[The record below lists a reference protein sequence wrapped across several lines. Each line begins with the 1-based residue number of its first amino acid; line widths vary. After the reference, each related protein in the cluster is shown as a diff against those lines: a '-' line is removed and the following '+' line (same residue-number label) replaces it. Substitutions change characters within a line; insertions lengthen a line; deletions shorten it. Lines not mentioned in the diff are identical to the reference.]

1 MKLLETKSKIDT
13 IAVMVQE
20 EVADRLCANTGTRE
34 AGAITYAVEYYSTA
48 KKLFTVPKSSFIP
61 MPNVES
67 AVIML
72 EVQNDKY
79 QNIKNEE
86 KLFKI
91 IKYAFMQRRKTLIN
105 ALESAEIEKDKTKEV
120 LEKLEIDERVRGE
133 ALSLPDFINISN
145 LL

>member
-13 IAVMVQE
+13 ITVMVQE
-20 EVADRLCANTGTRE
+20 EVADRLCAKTGTRE
-34 AGAITYAVEYYSTA
+34 AGAITYAVEFYSNS
-48 KKLFTVPKSSFIP
+48 KKLFIVPKSSFIP

-72 EVQNDKY
+72 KVQKNKY
-79 QNIKNEE
+79 QEVKDEE
-86 KLFKI
+86 KLFNI
-91 IKYAFMQRRKTLIN
+91 IKYAFMQRRKTLTN
-105 ALESAEIEKDKTKEV
+105 ALEAFGIPKDKTREV

-133 ALSLPDFINISN
+133 ALSLPDFINIVN